1 MPPPEFW
8 RHRGLA
14 AIALSPLGA
23 LVSHLGPLW
32 RARTTPTVV
41 GVPVICVG
49 NLTVGGAGKTP
60 LVIALARALQGLGRA
75 PHILSRGYGGRLKG
89 PLRVDPVQHEAQD
102 VGDEPLLLA
111 RMAPTWI
118 CADRATSARAAVEDG
133 ADILL
138 MDDGFQNPGLI
149 KTVSILVIDGGYGF
163 GNGQV
168 MPAGPLREALAGGLA
183 RADAAVIIGDDIT
196 GIRDAIADRCP
207 IFDARIVPIPDQ
219 GITGK
224 PVIAFAGIGRPEKFY
239 ASLQE
244 LGCTLI
250 ETRNFAD
257 HHPYTPD
264 EIMRLCDLAHA
275 LDATLVTT
283 EKDLVRLPDAARK
296 MVQAL
301 RIAVEWSD
309 PATPGHLLRKA
320 LGNG

>member
-1 MPPPEFW
+1 MPPPDFW
-8 RHRGLA
+8 SYRGLA
-14 AIALSPLGA
+14 AMVLSPLGA
-23 LVSHLGPLW
+23 LVGHVGPLW
-32 RARTTPTVV
+32 RARTPPTTVD
-41 GVPVICVG
+41 VPVICVG

-60 LVIALARALQGLGRA
+60 LVISLARALQGLGRT

-89 PLRVDPVQHEAQD
+89 PLLVDPALHEAGD

-111 RMAPTWI
+111 RIAPTWVGK
-118 CADRATSARAAVEDG
+118 DRGRSARAAIEEG

-138 MDDGFQNPGLI
+138 MDDGFQNPGLA
-149 KTVSILVIDGGYGF
+149 KTISILAIDGGYGF
-163 GNGQV
+163 GNGLV
-168 MPAGPLREALAGGLA
+168 MPAGPMRESLADGLA

-196 GIRDAIADRCP
+196 GIRDAIAGRCP
-207 IFDARIVPIPDQ
+207 IFDARIVPLPDE
-219 GITGK
+219 GITGR

-239 ASLQE
+239 ASLQA
-244 LGCTLI
+244 LGCALI

-283 EKDLVRLPDAARK
+283 EKDLVRLPLEARK

-301 RIAVEWSD
+301 RIALEWSD

-320 LGNG
+320 LGDG

>member
-8 RHRGLA
+8 RRRGLA
-14 AIALSPLGA
+14 AMALSPLGA
-23 LVSHLGPLW
+23 LVSYLSPLW
-32 RARTTPTVV
+32 RSIKSSSTVD
-41 GVPVICVG
+41 VPVICIG

-60 LVIALARALQGLGRA
+60 LVISLARALQGSGRN
-75 PHILSRGYGGRLKG
+75 PHILSRGYGGQLKG
-89 PLRVDPVQHEAQD
+89 PLRVNPAHHAAQD

-111 RMAPTWI
+111 QIAPTWI
-118 CADRATSARAAVEDG
+118 DSDRTTSARAAIEDG

-138 MDDGFQNPGLI
+138 MDDGFQNPGLN
-149 KTVSILVIDGGYGF
+149 KTVSFLAIDGGYGF
-163 GNGQV
+163 GNGLV
-168 MPAGPLREALAGGLA
+168 MPAGPLREALTDGLA
-183 RADAAVIIGDDIT
+183 RADVAVIIGNDIT
-196 GIRDAIADRCP
+196 GVRNAIAGRCP
-207 IFDARIVPIPDQ
+207 IFEARIVPIPDEA
-219 GITGK
+219 ITGK

-250 ETRNFAD
+250 ETRDFSD

-283 EKDLVRLPDAARK
+283 EKDLVRLPVEARE

-301 RIAVEWSD
+301 RIAIEWSD
-309 PATPGHLLRKA
+309 PATPGHLLQKI